1 MSGYLWSSDRS
12 VRGHSR
18 EHVPAECLS
27 RNVIMYGLTVCTWGG
42 LYLSRNEKK
51 AAFSFYS
58 SPSIYNG
65 WVTWRKG
72 LIKKKGSYLLLP
84 MKRDQT
90 NCTKV
95 YKQYPLA
102 WELDLSRSDISPGLV
117 QQWML

>member
-58 SPSIYNG
+58 SPTIYNG
-65 WVTWRKG
+65 WVMWRKE
-72 LIKKKGSYLLLP
+72 LIKKKGSYPLLP
-84 MKRDQT
+84 MIRQI
-90 NCTKV
+90 
-95 YKQYPLA
+95 KQGYINGTP
-102 WELDLSRSDISPGLV
+102 WHENWI
-117 QQWML
+117 